1 MEATMAAN
9 EWYGLKTL
17 TNQQKARSV
26 LFGHF
31 YIMIRSWPNTI
42 VNIMVVL
49 IWAGSMQAA
58 LMFDGNFSCSLDRRL
73 MLNHP
78 LWLVWLWVALVHW
91 FNESNIF
98 QANTQTERSNGP
110 LIFFSSFLTS
120 FMANV
125 ALKATCFFLL
135 NLIK

>member
-9 EWYGLKTL
+9 EWYGMKTL

-42 VNIMVVL
+42 VHIMVVL
-49 IWAGSMQAA
+49 IRAGLMQAA
-58 LMFDGNFSCSLDRRL
+58 LMFDGNYSCSLDRRL

-78 LWLVWLWVALVHW
+78 LWIVSC
-91 FNESNIF
+91 F
-98 QANTQTERSNGP
+98 GP
-110 LIFFSSFLTS
+110 LVQRIKYISSKQIHKHCSSTHFF
-120 FMANV
+120 
-125 ALKATCFFLL
+125 
-135 NLIK
+135 